1 MPASSSGDLISN
13 TSIENDAGNL
23 VIQFEFAG
31 DTASY
36 NGFQVFLDT
45 DQNPKTGM
53 SIEGIGADFL
63 LENDTLNAYA
73 GSGSDWTWT
82 PVEIELMFSN
92 DNQAAK
98 WTLPAAAF
106 GDSPNVDVIFQ
117 LVDTNWVTA
126 FVTNKLTFTLK

>member
-1 MPASSSGDLISN
+1 MINNASIQ
-13 TSIENDAGNL
+13 NDAGNL
-23 VIQFEFAG
+23 VIRFEFIG
-31 DTASY
+31 DAASY
-36 NGFQVFLDT
+36 NGFQVFFDT

-63 LENDTLNAYA
+63 LENDTLSAYA

-98 WTLPAAAF
+98 WTLPAATF
-106 GDSPNVDVIFQ
+106 GDSPNVDVVFQ
-117 LVDTNWVTA
+117 LVDTNWDTA
-126 FVTNKLTFTLK
+126 FVTNKLIFTLK